1 MRLVLAA
8 VLSLA
13 PVSALAQD
21 CRVAFAPGQAEA
33 AIRDVQAQLQA
44 HGFNPG
50 PVDGK
55 LGPKTCGAVRAY
67 QRAAGLPIDG
77 LIDPK
82 LQNHMHF
89 VAPKSDTKR

>member
-8 VLSLA
+8 VLALSSGA
-13 PVSALAQD
+13 ALAQD
-21 CRVAFAPGQAEA
+21 CRVGFAPGQAEA

-44 HGFNPG
+44 HGFDPG

-55 LGPKTCGAVRAY
+55 LGPRTCRAVRAY

-77 LIDPK
+77 LVDPK

-89 VAPKSDTKR
+89 VAPKPDTKR